1 MSERL
6 PLHCDGSP
14 SDLDPRVTTV
24 CDAIAPAF
32 AGATGASRNSLLWT
46 AMNAWAP
53 ATTIALLMRL
63 PDPYY
68 LSLDE
73 VRRTLSETLST

>member
-1 MSERL
+1 LSDLHPHHRGGSASE
-6 PLHCDGSP
+6 
-14 SDLDPRVTTV
+14 LDPRLTTV
-24 CDAIAPAF
+24 CDTIAPAF
-32 AGATGASRNSLLWT
+32 AGGTGASRNNLLWT

-68 LSLDE
+68 VSLDE
-73 VRRTLSETLST
+73 VRSTLAETLSA